1 MSETVDRV
9 VSSAEGDTPADG
21 DSNETA
27 SQSHVDT
34 EHETTVRDGVTK
46 RVIRTPVASDRDA
59 PSETNQSET
68 DPPSDVDAPEDATTS
83 TEESEQAEAAEA
95 APEDDPPV
103 TAAEVPVPSPNEG
116 ADRVD
121 DPTPPRDEAAVE
133 RPPAQSGAAH
143 AARIQRPASSPP
155 PQPRKPWWQFW
166 RK

>member
-1 MSETVDRV
+1 MPDTVDRV
-9 VSSAEGDTPADG
+9 VSSAEGDTRADG
-21 DSNETA
+21 DSNEPT
-27 SQSHVDT
+27 SQPHVDT
-34 EHETTVRDGVTK
+34 GHETTVRDGVTK
-46 RVIRTPVASDRDA
+46 RVIRAPVVSDRGA

-68 DPPSDVDAPEDATTS
+68 APPPDVDAPEDVATS
-83 TEESEQAEAAEA
+83 AEGSEGAEAAEA

-103 TAAEVPVPSPNEG
+103 STAEVPAPAPNEG

-121 DPTPPRDEAAVE
+121 DPTPPRDEADVE

-143 AARIQRPASSPP
+143 AERIQRPAASPP